1 MNATKP
7 HENRSAEGARI
18 AVGTLALAYITEVEG
33 GPFPQCAVAAPALAD
48 LRALLAALEASRAD
62 ALRLAEAARSVSLLW
77 EAWAQ
82 ESEYLREPLRRSV
95 EMRVEECRAALSAHR
110 ALNGGA
116 L

>member
-1 MNATKP
+1 MT
-7 HENRSAEGARI
+7 ARP
-18 AVGTLALAYITEVEG
+18 VGTLALAYITEVEG

-48 LRALLAALEASRAD
+48 LRALLAERDALKAALEASRAD

-95 EMRVEECRAALSAHR
+95 EMRVEECRSALSAHR
-110 ALNGGA
+110 ALTGGA